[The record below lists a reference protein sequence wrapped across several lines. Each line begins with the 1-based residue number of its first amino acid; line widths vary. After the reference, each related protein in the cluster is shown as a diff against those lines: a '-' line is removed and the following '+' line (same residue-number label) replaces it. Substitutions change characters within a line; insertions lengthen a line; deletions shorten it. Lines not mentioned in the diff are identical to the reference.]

1 MPYRKMHPN
10 NRLCYLSNLIAS
22 VAKLSLI
29 MRTALSLMAG
39 QTASSLVNLVVLD
52 YVRNSLYPPNFKA
65 VTPTTKRPMSWGR
78 ALYAKLIEPL
88 MSGIYAGDGRQL
100 SLLATFPQMRQLEQ
114 KYGSL
119 LAGLQQ
125 SQPSQT
131 ATGNKPTYPPFVT
144 LPTGMG
150 ALIDTL
156 ADQLSQ
162 IDVRLETGVTYVQK
176 SGTGYEITLADGTNC
191 TTDQLILT
199 TPAYV
204 NSRLLQELDSELAQA
219 HASKW
224 AGRAPAGYVLLR
236 VYMGRYGRPD
246 VLQMTD
252 DQLVEKARTELANRL
267 QIHATPHL
275 QRIYRWPRAMPQYTL
290 GHLERLARI
299 EERLQYHPGLYV
311 AGAAYRGVG
320 IPDCIAAGEAAAK
333 IALAY
338 KSRR

>member
-1 MPYRKMHPN
+1 MTR
-10 NRLCYLSNLIAS
+10 RLGHEVYA
-22 VAKLSLI
+22 
-29 MRTALSLMAG
+29 R
-39 QTASSLVNLVVLD
+39 LV
-52 YVRNSLYPPNFKA
+52 
-65 VTPTTKRPMSWGR
+65 
-78 ALYAKLIEPL
+78 EPL

-100 SLLATFPQMRQLEQ
+100 SLLATFPQMRQLER

-131 ATGNKPTYPPFVT
+131 TTENRPTYPPFVT

-150 ALIDTL
+150 ALIDAL

-162 IDVRLETGVTYVQK
+162 VDMRLETGVTHVQK
-176 SGTGYEITLADGTNC
+176 NETGYKITLTDGTHC

-204 NSRLLQELDSELAQA
+204 NSRLLQEMDPELAQA
-219 HASKW
+219 HAEIPYASSAIISLAYKVDEIAPEYVLNLSESVAETASSQLLDGYGYVIPGAEESDVLACTWTSSKW
-224 AGRAPAGYVLLR
+224 AGRAPEGYVLLR

-246 VLQMTD
+246 VLQLTD
-252 DQLVEKARTELANRL
+252 EQLVEKARTELANRL

-290 GHLERLARI
+290 GHLGRLARI
-299 EERLQYHPGLYV
+299 EATCHTIQDYM
-311 AGAAYRGVG
+311 
-320 IPDCIAAGEAAAK
+320 
-333 IALAY
+333 
-338 KSRR
+338 